1 MLSCSS
7 TTTSSPSIV
16 VRAFVGPLPVWSEKR
31 RTTARE
37 IAALTGPRPCVSMEP
52 AGEEVGIDAP
62 VLASLRGEDA
72 PGGEK
77 RTEPGDDTLTLPR
90 TLYPRQAA
98 ARQPKARI
106 ARRFPISGPSHRSG
120 CEGHSPQRVNVGIR
134 FAFAGR
140 ARNRSTYGDAG
151 RAPLRDRHTDA
162 PGGIVLIDR
171 GRRDRDER
179 HVRRSEIGAVAL
191 SLVVRLPARSAPRSP
206 CPPRAAHRT
215 PRGRVSNDEPRL

>member
-52 AGEEVGIDAP
+52 TCEEVGMIAP

-72 PGGEK
+72 QGGEK

-90 TLYPRQAA
+90 ILVPEASRRQAA
-98 ARQPKARI
+98 
-106 ARRFPISGPSHRSG
+106 
-120 CEGHSPQRVNVGIR
+120 ESPH
-134 FAFAGR
+134 
-140 ARNRSTYGDAG
+140 
-151 RAPLRDRHTDA
+151 RAP
-162 PGGIVLIDR
+162 V
-171 GRRDRDER
+171 
-179 HVRRSEIGAVAL
+179 SYF
-191 SLVVRLPARSAPRSP
+191 
-206 CPPRAAHRT
+206 RAFSSV
-215 PRGRVSNDEPRL
+215 GM

>member
-62 VLASLRGEDA
+62 LLASLRGEDA
-72 PGGEK
+72 QGGEK

-90 TLYPRQAA
+90 TLVPEASRPPGSRSPHRAPVSYSR
-98 ARQPKARI
+98 
-106 ARRFPISGPSHRSG
+106 PSNRSRG
-120 CEGHSPQRVNVGIR
+120 EGHSPQRVNVGIR
-134 FAFAGR
+134 IAFAGR
-140 ARNRSTYGDAG
+140 TRNRSTYGDAG

-162 PGGIVLIDR
+162 PGRIVLIDR
-171 GRRDRDER
+171 GRCDRDER

-191 SLVVRLPARSAPRSP
+191 RLVVRRPARPATRSP
-206 CPPRAAHRT
+206 RPPRAAHRT
-215 PRGRVSNDEPRL
+215 PRGRVSNDEPPL